1 MRTFL
6 LCGLAAASLHATS
19 AEAQGRWVGRVGGA
33 LVPGDRVIGGSAE
46 ASFYTDGGARF
57 AEIRNR
63 NVFMAGVRAEWVL
76 EAAGPFAV
84 SSTME
89 ALPLIVVNRRSGS
102 LQDCWSGPGGRPRC
116 QTEQGG
122 PNFGVGVVPFGI
134 KLYFANRRDVRV
146 FASGAAGLVLFSRD
160 MPVAGSR
167 RLNFLV
173 EYGAGAEVGRS
184 AHGAVVVGWKFQH
197 MSNAYTS
204 LLNPGLD
211 ANVIYAGLL
220 FRRGNSKLAR

>member
-1 MRTFL
+1 MH
-6 LCGLAAASLHATS
+6 CALAALMLRATPVL
-19 AEAQGRWVGRVGGA
+19 AQVGGGGGGA
-33 LVPGDRVIGGSAE
+33 LAPGDRMVGGLAE
-46 ASFYTDGGARF
+46 ASFYMDGGARF

-84 SSTME
+84 ASTME
-89 ALPLIVVNRRSGS
+89 ALPLIVVNRRGGS

-116 QTEQGG
+116 QTDEGG
-122 PNFGVGVVPFGI
+122 ANVGVGLVPFGF
-134 KLYFANRRDVRV
+134 KLYLANRRNLRV
-146 FASGAAGLVLFSRD
+146 FGSGAAGLVLFSRD

-173 EYGAGAEVGRS
+173 EYGAGAEIGRLGP
-184 AHGAVVVGWKFQH
+184 GAVVVGWKFQH

-211 ANVIYAGLL
+211 ANVVFAGVL
-220 FRRGNSKLAR
+220 FHRGSQAR